1 MAGLRAEA
9 TRAQA
14 QGAAAVFLSDG
25 PLGDPFVVA
34 AGLAPVLSG
43 LLLGARTS
51 LTPEGRHPAML
62 AREVTSLDLVC
73 GGRSVLCFVPPFT
86 DALPEAIE
94 LCRAM
99 WRPGVVDSDG
109 PSFPV
114 HAAASRPRPVGA
126 GARASPSI
134 SPPATRCPP
143 SSPPPPTSSSGR
155 SPARP
160 ARRGRVPPGAGVT
173 DATLVH
179 ERPVT
184 ATATTAVTGR
194 HLPALNGLRGIAVIG
209 VVAYHLQIGWAKG
222 GYLGVDLFFVLSG
235 FLITTLLL
243 EEWVGT
249 GRVDLAAF
257 WGRRARRLLP
267 ALFLV
272 VAALALYLVCN
283 ALFGGPGANGLID
296 LSGLRGDAIATLLYV
311 NNWHL
316 IFAHQSYFAQ
326 FSTPSPLQHTW
337 SLAIEEQFYL
347 IWPLLLLVLLR
358 YGRRGWRRVGVT
370 VTVAL
375 GVGSSVLM
383 AALFH
388 PGVDPS
394 RIYYGTDTRLFD
406 LMAGATIAFL
416 AAARRQPNATGA
428 PDPPLGGPRGGGG
441 ARGVLGDGGTPG
453 GLPTNFMFEGGFLLC
468 AALAAL
474 VVSDARLVEPGT
486 FARGL
491 AWRPLH
497 FVGTISYGVY
507 LWHWPVIVYLTA
519 ARTGLS
525 TWPLNLLR
533 IAVTLAISTA
543 SYYLV
548 ERPIRL
554 ARFRGG
560 VRIWGPL
567 AGVVTAVV
575 IVVATIPAVADP
587 TNVVGTSHLASASTG
602 SSQGVPGAGG
612 YQGQQPIRLT
622 AAPSP
627 ADPLRVMLLGDSV
640 MHDASFGITAA
651 LQATGAATVDTRTV
665 LGFGLTTSLNWPTVI
680 PNLVS
685 QTQAQLIVG
694 SWSWDQFGPT
704 TPNALHE
711 PVQYTKLLR
720 RAVVDH
726 AHARQRRG
734 GRDPHRVPP
743 ARERRPDQ
751 SGQGDHREG
760 APGRRHCVERH
771 RRQDAVVLPRTGHVL
786 PAGQLA
792 ARRREVLGVAP
803 TRRRPARPE
812 QRVAPCAQARQR
824 PPLSRGQ
831 PPATPTRCWPT

>member
-1 MAGLRAEA
+1 M
-9 TRAQA
+9 
-14 QGAAAVFLSDG
+14 
-25 PLGDPFVVA
+25 
-34 AGLAPVLSG
+34 
-43 LLLGARTS
+43 
-51 LTPEGRHPAML
+51 
-62 AREVTSLDLVC
+62 
-73 GGRSVLCFVPPFT
+73 
-86 DALPEAIE
+86 
-94 LCRAM
+94 
-99 WRPGVVDSDG
+99 
-109 PSFPV
+109 
-114 HAAASRPRPVGA
+114 
-126 GARASPSI
+126 
-134 SPPATRCPP
+134 
-143 SSPPPPTSSSGR
+143 
-155 SPARP
+155 
-160 ARRGRVPPGAGVT
+160 T

-179 ERPVT
+179 ERPAA

-243 EEWVGT
+243 EEWTGT
-249 GRVDLAAF
+249 GRVNLAAF

-272 VAALALYLVCN
+272 VAALALYLICN

-311 NNWHL
+311 NNWHQ
-316 IFAHQSYFAQ
+316 IYAHQSYFAQ
-326 FSTPSPLQHTW
+326 FSAPSPLQHTW

-416 AAARRQPNATGA
+416 AASRHQPNERARRTLHWA
-428 PDPPLGGPRGGGG
+428 GP
-441 ARGVLGDGGTPG
+441 AAAVVLGVFWVKAGTPG
-453 GLPTNFMFEGGFLLC
+453 GLPTNLMFEGGFLLC

-474 VVSDARLVEPGT
+474 VVADARLVEPGT

-497 FVGTISYGVY
+497 FVGTISYGIY

-525 TWPLNLLR
+525 TWPLNLFR
-533 IAVTLAISTA
+533 IAVTLAVSTA

-548 ERPIRL
+548 ERPVRL
-554 ARFRGG
+554 ARLRGG
-560 VRIWGPL
+560 ARIWGAPL

-587 TNVVGTSHLASASTG
+587 ANVVGTSHLASSG
-602 SSQGVPGAGG
+602 SGQGVPGAGG
-612 YQGQQPIRLT
+612 YAGQLPIRL
-622 AAPSP
+622 APAPSP
-627 ADPLRVMLLGDSV
+627 SDPLRVMILGDSV
-640 MHDASFGITAA
+640 MHDASYGMTAS
-651 LQATGAATVDTRTV
+651 LEATGEASVDTRTID
-665 LGFGLTTSLNWPTVI
+665 GFGLTTATNWPTSI
-680 PNLVS
+680 PNLIRES
-685 QTQAQLIVG
+685 RAQVIVA
-694 SWSWDQFGPT
+694 SWSWDQYGPS
-704 TPNALHE
+704 TPNALHQ

-720 RAVVDH
+720 RAVSTMLTPGNGVEGVIFTEFPQSGDI
-726 AHARQRRG
+726 AAANPDNQ
-734 GRDPHRVPP
+734 
-743 ARERRPDQ
+743 AIYNKERRAGVDAWNTIAAKMP
-751 SGQGDHREG
+751 SYFPGRVMYFPLAGSVLLAGRYSAWLPPEG
-760 APGRRHCVERH
+760 APHAPSGDWLRVRKLDNVHLCPEGSARYA
-771 RRQDAVVLPRTGHVL
+771 DALLTDMTAVFRLP
-786 PAGQLA
+786 PAGGNWSQKA
-792 ARRREVLGVAP
+792 WTSDP
-803 TRRRPARPE
+803 NFND
-812 QRVAPCAQARQR
+812 
-824 PPLSRGQ
+824 PPGACPDDH
-831 PPATPTRCWPT
+831 PPG

>member
-1 MAGLRAEA
+1 M
-9 TRAQA
+9 
-14 QGAAAVFLSDG
+14 
-25 PLGDPFVVA
+25 
-34 AGLAPVLSG
+34 
-43 LLLGARTS
+43 
-51 LTPEGRHPAML
+51 
-62 AREVTSLDLVC
+62 
-73 GGRSVLCFVPPFT
+73 
-86 DALPEAIE
+86 
-94 LCRAM
+94 
-99 WRPGVVDSDG
+99 
-109 PSFPV
+109 
-114 HAAASRPRPVGA
+114 
-126 GARASPSI
+126 
-134 SPPATRCPP
+134 
-143 SSPPPPTSSSGR
+143 
-155 SPARP
+155 
-160 ARRGRVPPGAGVT
+160 T

-179 ERPVT
+179 ERPGT

-194 HLPALNGLRGIAVIG
+194 HLPALNGLRGIAVMG

-243 EEWVGT
+243 EEWTRT
-249 GRVDLAAF
+249 GRVNLAAF

-272 VAALALYLVCN
+272 VAALALYLIGN

-296 LSGLRGDAIATLLYV
+296 LSGLRGDSIATLLYV

-416 AAARRQPNATGA
+416 AASRPQPVQRARRTLHWVGPTAA
-428 PDPPLGGPRGGGG
+428 VALGVFWVT
-441 ARGVLGDGGTPG
+441 AGTPG

-474 VVSDARLVEPGT
+474 VVADARLVEPGT

-491 AWRPLH
+491 AWKPLH
-497 FVGTISYGVY
+497 FVGTISYGIY

-533 IAVTLAISTA
+533 IAVTLAVSTA

-548 ERPIRL
+548 ERPVRL
-554 ARFRGG
+554 ARLRGG
-560 VRIWGPL
+560 ARFWGAPL
-567 AGVVTAVV
+567 AAVVTAVV

-587 TNVVGTSHLASASTG
+587 ADVVGTSHLAS
-602 SSQGVPGAGG
+602 SSSGQEVPGAGG
-612 YQGQQPIRLT
+612 YAGQLPIRL
-622 AAPSP
+622 ASAPSP
-627 ADPLRVMLLGDSV
+627 ADPLRVMILGDSV
-640 MHDASFGITAA
+640 MHDASYGIAA
-651 LQATGAATVDTRTV
+651 SLEATGEVRVDTRTID
-665 LGFGLTTSLNWPTVI
+665 GFGLTTATNWPASI
-680 PNLVS
+680 PNLIRQS
-685 QTQAQLIVG
+685 RAQVIVA
-694 SWSWDQFGPT
+694 SWSWDQYGPT
-704 TPNALHE
+704 TPNALHQ

-720 RAVVDH
+720 RAVSTMLTPGNGVEGVIFTEFPQSGDI
-726 AHARQRRG
+726 AAAN
-734 GRDPHRVPP
+734 P
-743 ARERRPDQ
+743 ANQAIYNRERRAGVDAWNAIARRMSSSFPGRVMYFPLAGSVLLDGKY
-751 SGQGDHREG
+751 SAWLPPEG
-760 APGRRHCVERH
+760 ALHAPNSAWIRVRKLDSVHLCPEGSARYA
-771 RRQDAVVLPRTGHVL
+771 DAL
-786 PAGQLA
+786 LA
-792 ARRREVLGVAP
+792 DMTAVFRFAP
-803 TRRRPARPE
+803 TGGNWSQGAWTSDPNFND
-812 QRVAPCAQARQR
+812 
-824 PPLSRGQ
+824 PPGACPDDH
-831 PPATPTRCWPT
+831 PPG